1 MTEAIKNLI
10 IKTTG
15 PELDAGLVRLKQEL
29 VESVTLDLSDVVWLN
44 PIDVVR
50 FKCAHRLAREMN
62 CITSIKAPKQA
73 DVARYARRMGL
84 FDITPGT
91 NADPQATFFPLYPVA
106 DDNNSAL
113 FDELIRVFGP
123 EEPSVNW
130 AGEVAG
136 ALTELVDN
144 IYYHSGVTPNSGWGY
159 AHAQKLPNANTI
171 SVGISDVGIG
181 YTASYRRTGQDKG
194 RSPLQIVQD
203 SFKLQES
210 SLNVPGKPPH
220 RGIGLTHVMD
230 FISGFNG
237 TLKLFTDNVSAELQG
252 KGALQ
257 VQDAGYDVCGTWISL
272 EVPIV

>member
-1 MTEAIKNLI
+1 MNQQVEKLT

-15 PELDAGLVRLKQEL
+15 PELDVGLVKLKQKL
-29 VESVTLDLSDVVWLN
+29 VESFTLDLSDIAWLN
-44 PIDVVR
+44 PIEVVR

-62 CITSIKAPKQA
+62 CPARFTPPKRT
-73 DVARYARRMGL
+73 DVASYARRMGL
-84 FDITPGT
+84 FDAAAIPST
-91 NADPQATFFPLYPVA
+91 DSQATFFPLYSVA

-130 AGEVAG
+130 AGEVAS

-159 AHAQKLPNANTI
+159 AHAQKLRNANMI
-171 SVGISDVGIG
+171 SIGIADVGIG

-210 SLNVPGKPPH
+210 SLNLPGKPPH
-220 RGIGLTHVMD
+220 RGIGLSQVVD
-230 FISGFNG
+230 FINGFNG
-237 TLKLFTDNVSAELQG
+237 TLKLFTDNVSAELHG
-252 KGALQ
+252 KGTLR